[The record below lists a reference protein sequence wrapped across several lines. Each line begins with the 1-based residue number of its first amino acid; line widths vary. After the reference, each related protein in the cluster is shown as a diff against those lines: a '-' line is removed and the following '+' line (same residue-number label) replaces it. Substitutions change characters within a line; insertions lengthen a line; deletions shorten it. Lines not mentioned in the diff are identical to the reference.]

1 MQLVIP
7 ATQLFQFGY
16 IFGRLLVETMHRL
29 LPLDVLK
36 YVPKQAGFL
45 FVLVKDILRKFACT
59 IQELRSCF
67 DYLRSRTSV
76 LELRVRTFPK
86 FEAGLFPTIS
96 SPSDCTFIFSDTS
109 RRFLPQMRLDSSLQ
123 GVEHL

>member
-45 FVLVKDILRKFACT
+45 FVLVTYILRKFACT
-59 IQELRSCF
+59 DQEVRICC

-76 LELRVRTFPK
+76 LELHARTFPK
-86 FEAGLFPTIS
+86 IEAALFSTIC
-96 SPSDCTFIFSDTS
+96 SPSDCTF
-109 RRFLPQMRLDSSLQ
+109 MRLGSSLY
-123 GVEHL
+123 GKALSIGYLAKLFRS